1 MALQRFDVVPL
12 HQRATL
18 PKAPQKAVIR
28 NTPAPKSMASGRNC
42 ALVRPSKRKNSGMF
56 FLLHRDQSNLIPL
69 DPEAYIQQALELLA
83 SDRYLEK
90 GMGLDG
96 PDRAQACRD
105 FLQRYLQPP
114 SEKLPYPALLF
125 DGQLEN
131 PSGSR
136 HQFRSPTSSPSWPI
150 QRNLSRPSTDSGR

>member
-69 DPEAYIQQALELLA
+69 DPEAALT
-83 SDRYLEK
+83 
-90 GMGLDG
+90 G
-96 PDRAQACRD
+96 PRPAEIFFSATFSLPQKNSPI
-105 FLQRYLQPP
+105 PP
-114 SEKLPYPALLF
+114 SYWMA
-125 DGQLEN
+125 N
-131 PSGSR
+131 
-136 HQFRSPTSSPSWPI
+136 
-150 QRNLSRPSTDSGR
+150 